1 MSEQELIAIIEE
13 SMDLEAGTLGI
24 DDSLASYEE
33 WDSLAYL
40 SLAAFVEQKLS
51 KLVRVRDIKAK
62 TTPRELIE
70 LIRGA

>member
-24 DDSLASYEE
+24 DDSLSSYEE

-40 SLAAFVEQKLS
+40 SLAAFVEQKIA
-51 KLVRVRDIKAK
+51 KLVKVRDIKSKA
-62 TTPRELIE
+62 TPRELIE